1 MASDLSIL
9 AEVLVISSLIILS
22 LGYFFSSKAHIIF
35 GKKFPVKIGHNLNI
49 IGWLLLGFFW
59 WIQVELS
66 LIHI

>member
-49 IGWLLLGFFW
+49 VGGLLLGFFGGFK
-59 WIQVELS
+59 
-66 LIHI
+66 